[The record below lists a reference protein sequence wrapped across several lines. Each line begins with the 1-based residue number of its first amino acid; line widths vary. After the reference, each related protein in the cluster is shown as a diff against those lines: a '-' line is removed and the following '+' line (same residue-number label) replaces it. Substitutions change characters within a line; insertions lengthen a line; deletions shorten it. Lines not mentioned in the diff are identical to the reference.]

1 MGNITL
7 PPVKNTLPDLVNKR
21 DTDERKISAVINKGG
36 SPTRAPVSLTAFKNF
51 NIRILENELERINQ
65 LRELRP
71 KGRGQK
77 RPGISLHDW
86 IIEAIQEKLEKES
99 RKYNT

>member
-7 PPVKNTLPDLVNKR
+7 PPVKNPSPDLVTKR
-21 DTDERKISAVINKGG
+21 GTDEKKISAVINKGG
-36 SPTRAPVSLTAFKNF
+36 SPTKAPVSLTAFKNF
-51 NIRILENELERINQ
+51 NIRILEVELEKINR

-71 KGRGQK
+71 KGRGLK

-86 IIEAIQEKLEKES
+86 IIEAIQEKLERES